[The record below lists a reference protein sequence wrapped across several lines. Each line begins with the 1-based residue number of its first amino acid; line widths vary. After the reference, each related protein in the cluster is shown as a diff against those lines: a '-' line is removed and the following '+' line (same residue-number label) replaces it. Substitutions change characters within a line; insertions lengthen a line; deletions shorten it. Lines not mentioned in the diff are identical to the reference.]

1 MKASEYKTLP
11 DSPGVYLM
19 KDGSGAVIYVGK
31 AGNLKRRVSSYF
43 LAAHDARIS
52 KMVSEIETID
62 FIGTANAL
70 EALVL
75 EAKLIKEKNPP
86 YNVREKDDKSFL
98 YIEITGEK
106 FPRVMLVRGKAAA
119 SGERFGPFTSS
130 GSVREAMK
138 ILRRIFQ
145 WSVHPESRIG
155 TFKKPCFDYEIGLCP
170 GTCIGEISRRD
181 YMKNIRGLRMFLMG
195 KKERLLLSL
204 KKEMESAAKKLDFEE
219 AERMKRR
226 IFALTHVADAALL
239 GEPDA
244 TPESGERIEGY
255 DISNI
260 SGDSAVGSM
269 VVFTGGVPDKG
280 EYRKFKIR
288 SIASPND
295 VGMMKEMVSRRL
307 KNHWALPSLILV
319 DGGVAQVNAVREA
332 LAENGIKIPVV
343 GMVKGPDRKGTD
355 LVGDYV
361 KIADK
366 KVLERVRDEAH
377 KFAIGYHRAVRG
389 RKMME

>member
-1 MKASEYKTLP
+1 MKASEYKKLP

-19 KDGSGAVIYVGK
+19 KDKSGTVIYVGK
-31 AGNLKRRVSSYF
+31 AGNLRRRVSSYF
-43 LAAHDARIS
+43 LSAHDARIS
-52 KMVSEIETID
+52 KMVSEIKTID
-62 FIGTANAL
+62 FIETSNAL

-98 YIEITGEK
+98 YIEITDEK
-106 FPRVMLVRGKAAA
+106 FPRVMLVRGASAA

-130 GSVREAMK
+130 GSAREAMK

-145 WSVHPESRIG
+145 WSTHPESKIG
-155 TFKKPCFDYEIGLCP
+155 KSKKPCFDYEIGLCP
-170 GTCIGEISRRD
+170 GTCIGTVSRRE
-181 YMKNIRGLRMFLMG
+181 YVKNIKRLKMFLTG
-195 KKERLLLSL
+195 KSKRLISSL
-204 KKEMESAAKKLDFEE
+204 KREMETAAKKLDFEE
-219 AERMKRR
+219 AGRIKRK

-244 TPESGERIEGY
+244 VSESGERIEGY

-269 VVFTGGVPDKG
+269 VVFTGGVPDKR
-280 EYRKFKIR
+280 EYRKFKIH
-288 SIASPND
+288 SFASPND
-295 VGMMKEMVSRRL
+295 VGMMKEMISRRL
-307 KNHWALPSLILV
+307 GNHWALPSLILV
-319 DGGVAQVNAVREA
+319 DGGVAQVNAAREA
-332 LAENGIKIPVV
+332 LAENGIKVPVV

-361 KIADK
+361 KGADK

-389 RKMME
+389 RKMLE